1 MTSDLLFDLGGVIM
15 DIDRNRAV
23 RAFAKLGMADA
34 DAFFDPYRQ
43 RGYFL
48 QLEQGSLTP
57 ESFRDVIR
65 PLFSRSVTDDEIDA
79 GLFEFLCGIPSER
92 LDRLASLRAAGH
104 GVYLLSNTNAIMWE
118 GNIIPEFCK
127 LGRSIADYFDGV
139 ITSFEAGCCKPDP
152 RIFRMAIDRFGLE
165 PANTT
170 FFDDG
175 SANVEAARSFG
186 FRAELVS
193 ADNTFME
200 LTAK

>member
-34 DAFFDPYRQ
+34 NAFFDPYRQ

-57 ESFRDVIR
+57 ERFRDVIR
-65 PLFSRSVTDDEIDA
+65 PLFSRPVTDEEIDA
-79 GLFEFLCGIPSER
+79 GLFEFLCGIPTER
-92 LDRLASLRAAGH
+92 LNRLASLRADGH

-118 GNIIPEFCK
+118 GNIIPEFRK
-127 LGRSIADYFDGV
+127 LGGSIADYFDGV
-139 ITSFEAGCCKPDP
+139 ITSFEVGCCKPDP
-152 RIFRMAIDRFGLE
+152 RIFHMAVDRFGLN
-165 PANTT
+165 PADTT

-175 SANVEAARSFG
+175 AANVEAARLLG

-193 ADNTFME
+193 AQNNFME
-200 LTAK
+200 LTAR